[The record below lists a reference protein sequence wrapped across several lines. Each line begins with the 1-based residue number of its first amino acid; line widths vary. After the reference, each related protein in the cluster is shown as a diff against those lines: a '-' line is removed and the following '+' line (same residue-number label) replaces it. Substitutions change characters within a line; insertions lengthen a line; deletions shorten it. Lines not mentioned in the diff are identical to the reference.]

1 MLRPNL
7 FDLCYYSDEYLLV
20 KGTITKTGAAD
31 EAAQA
36 ADNKTVISKYYTL
49 LIT

>member
-7 FDLCYYSDEYLLV
+7 FDLCYYEVEYLLV
-20 KGTITKTGAAD
+20 KGTIPVTGAAD

-36 ADNKTVISKYYTL
+36 GNKPVISKYYTL